1 MIHKK
6 QAWLVKFD
14 YILGGETFIIIH
26 FVNINCIFEREDRKK
41 KKSATPPMLHLIVIY
56 SRTKPSNGRLNREI
70 KEKRKLRVQVV
81 YLNGGTND
89 FSLFGKTEITTGGEE
104 GQWEDEDT
112 KIPLRGN
119 RR

>member
-1 MIHKK
+1 M
-6 QAWLVKFD
+6 AAL
-14 YILGGETFIIIH
+14 
-26 FVNINCIFEREDRKK
+26 
-41 KKSATPPMLHLIVIY
+41 
-56 SRTKPSNGRLNREI
+56 
-70 KEKRKLRVQVV
+70 
-81 YLNGGTND
+81 GTND